1 MLSSSALLE
10 EAKGFWGAADDE
22 RLMKQVG
29 GDLGGGSA
37 VAWSSDMAVV

>member
-10 EAKGFWGAADDE
+10 EAKGLWGAADDE

-37 VAWSSDMAVV
+37 VACSGDTALV